1 MHFKT
6 MVAVNIAPIVEDEK
20 RNQEIRDM
28 IQKLSDSRSEKVNH
42 MLEWQISRLRS
53 KVTGFS
59 SAVDDM
65 VSEVMEPYFQ
75 DTRNPDYLEFFDMT
89 AELREDYNSTTD
101 CIKLPEGKIVQLDR
115 PPYYTNYIIQDG
127 KVFQQQAGKLHH
139 QKRTKKAKKI
149 QALPQYPISSL
160 YSSFEQYA
168 ESFGFEY
175 DGKKQGYGYYCNPN
189 TRWDWYQIGGRWAEM
204 FLVRTDCKE
213 YSEGERS
220 WCNEDAQLEAPEG
233 YIWVSAAR
241 KKDIDWDAMRKWDHQ
256 KSVKAYEKY
265 KSMFLDG
272 KLEEGF
278 YGQIVEDGIIFVDKY
293 LYHKG
298 ETLENFLERF
308 AVPDTRKYPLG
319 VNDIVDA
326 DNWWEQDDLS
336 CALSDNRNSDWHTS
350 IDEYIDNVDDDMVLV
365 GVDYHI

>member
-175 DGKKQGYGYYCNPN
+175 DGK
-189 TRWDWYQIGGRWAEM
+189 
-204 FLVRTDCKE
+204 
-213 YSEGERS
+213 S
-220 WCNEDAQLEAPEG
+220 
-233 YIWVSAAR
+233 
-241 KKDIDWDAMRKWDHQ
+241 KDMGITVIQ
-256 KSVKAYEKY
+256 T
-265 KSMFLDG
+265 LDG
-272 KLEEGF
+272 TGIKLA
-278 YGQIVEDGIIFVDKY
+278 EDGQKCSWFVQIAKSILKEKEAGVMKMLSLKLRKVTFGFLQHEKKTLTGMLCENGIIK
-293 LYHKG
+293 
-298 ETLENFLERF
+298 
-308 AVPDTRKYPLG
+308 
-319 VNDIVDA
+319 
-326 DNWWEQDDLS
+326 
-336 CALSDNRNSDWHTS
+336 NRLKLMK
-350 IDEYIDNVDDDMVLV
+350 I
-365 GVDYHI
+365 

>member
-175 DGKKQGYGYYCNPN
+175 DGK
-189 TRWDWYQIGGRWAEM
+189 
-204 FLVRTDCKE
+204 
-213 YSEGERS
+213 S
-220 WCNEDAQLEAPEG
+220 
-233 YIWVSAAR
+233 
-241 KKDIDWDAMRKWDHQ
+241 KDMGITVIQ
-256 KSVKAYEKY
+256 T
-265 KSMFLDG
+265 LDG
-272 KLEEGF
+272 TGIKLA
-278 YGQIVEDGIIFVDKY
+278 EDGQKCSWFVQIAKSILKEKEAGVMKMLSLKLRKVTFGFLQHEKKTLTGMLCENGIIKNRLKLMKNISPCFWM
-293 LYHKG
+293 
-298 ETLENFLERF
+298 EN
-308 AVPDTRKYPLG
+308 
-319 VNDIVDA
+319 
-326 DNWWEQDDLS
+326 
-336 CALSDNRNSDWHTS
+336 
-350 IDEYIDNVDDDMVLV
+350 
-365 GVDYHI
+365 